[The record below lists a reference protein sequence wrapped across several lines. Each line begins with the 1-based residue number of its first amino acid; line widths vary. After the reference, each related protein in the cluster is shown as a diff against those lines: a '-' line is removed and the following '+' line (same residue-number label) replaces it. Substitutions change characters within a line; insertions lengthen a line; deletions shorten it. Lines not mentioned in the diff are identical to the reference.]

1 VTYYVEGKLSP
12 KDQEGQMHRPHTAR
26 ERPTQARDPCP
37 RDPSETAWDA
47 KKMTNSLRDRELD
60 QLLLPDSEALREIV

>member
-1 VTYYVEGKLSP
+1 
-12 KDQEGQMHRPHTAR
+12 MHRPHTAR